1 MTSEPPENESITMNF
16 VPAISQLSQEPR
28 PYWWFAFRGN
38 DLLVIENGDATH
50 IPKGDDL
57 SPLNLQPIHVHYLGR
72 LDGRPCFAAELSEN
86 VTAPEGMDFL
96 GLRSLFGRLEDHLF
110 SLAGRAIQIV
120 NWSQTHQFC
129 GKCGTRTDD
138 KPDERAKICPKCGLI
153 SFPLLSPAIIVAVVQ
168 GSRILLAHANHFPD
182 GFYSVLAGFVEPG
195 ETLEECVQREVQE
208 EVGLQVKNVR
218 YFGSQPWPFP
228 HSLMIAFTAEY
239 AGGHITTDGMEIRDA
254 GWFTAQGLPLI
265 PGKISIARRLIDWF
279 VEDYQPQ
286 GGNGPE

>member
-1 MTSEPPENESITMNF
+1 M
-16 VPAISQLSQEPR
+16 
-28 PYWWFAFRGN
+28 
-38 DLLVIENGDATH
+38 
-50 IPKGDDL
+50 
-57 SPLNLQPIHVHYLGR
+57 
-72 LDGRPCFAAELSEN
+72 
-86 VTAPEGMDFL
+86 
-96 GLRSLFGRLEDHLF
+96 EDHLF

-120 NWSQTHQFC
+120 NWNQTHQFC
-129 GKCGTRTDD
+129 GRCGTRTDD
-138 KPDERAKICPKCGLI
+138 KLDERAKICPKCGLI

-208 EVGLQVKNVR
+208 EVGLQLKNIR

-239 AGGHITTDGMEIRDA
+239 AGGQITTDGMEIRDA
-254 GWFTAQGLPLI
+254 GWFTAHDLPLI

-279 VEDYQPQ
+279 VEDYPQ
-286 GGNGPE
+286 ERGNASD